1 MDLALIL
8 SSLEARQTREPGS
21 QQQRLYQLLRRAIL
35 DGTLA
40 PGLRLPA
47 TRHLANVHGMARNSV
62 LFAYDQL
69 KAEGLLESSPSG
81 TRVATLSS
89 ASALVPHSTRADPAH
104 APLSRRSRLL
114 RSGWGGSEFLP
125 FAPGVPELNAFPWAK
140 WVNCLKRS
148 WREVGARH
156 LAYSP
161 VGGDELLRHAVAAHL
176 RARRGVVCTGEQ
188 VLLTSGAQMAL
199 DVCARVLA
207 DEGEIAWMESPG
219 YPAAR
224 AVLKA
229 AGLATV
235 DVPVD
240 ADGLAVDPYLWHQ
253 HTPRVIFVTPS
264 HQYPMGGVLSLT
276 RRTALIDRARISG
289 TWIVEDDYDSE
300 FHYGQRQITSM
311 QGLAPEAAI
320 VYVGTFSK
328 SMYPSLR
335 IGYMVVPAWAK
346 TEIAEGLHDT
356 FRPGQAVEQRALAHF
371 IESGE
376 LTRHLSRMRKIYE
389 GRQASLRHHLNKH
402 FGEEIEVFGGS
413 GGTHLTVVF
422 NHEID
427 DSAVAKT
434 AAALHVTAKPLSA
447 FCGSAAAAS
456 VNRGLVLG
464 YGAADE
470 NIIGGC
476 VQRLKLAYDQ
486 TRAKTSNAE

>member
-8 SSLEARQTREPGS
+8 SSLDAQQHREPSS
-21 QQQRLYQLLRRAIL
+21 QQQRLYQLLRRAIV

-40 PGLRLPA
+40 PGSRLPS
-47 TRHLANVHGMARNSV
+47 TRHVATVHGIARNSV
-62 LFAYDQL
+62 LFAYEQL
-69 KAEGLLESSPSG
+69 KAEGFLHPSRSG
-81 TRVATLSS
+81 TRVASL
-89 ASALVPHSTRADPAH
+89 AKPRVPLQDATPGDQMH
-104 APLSRRSRLL
+104 APLSKRSRLL

-125 FAPGVPELNAFPWAK
+125 FAPGVPELNAFPWAR
-140 WVNCLKRS
+140 WVSCLKRS

-161 VGGDELLRHAVAAHL
+161 VGGDDMLRNAISTHL
-176 RARRGVVCTGEQ
+176 RARRGVVCSGEQ

-207 DEGEIAWMESPG
+207 DEGEVAWMEHPG

-235 DVPVD
+235 EVPVD
-240 ADGLAVDPYLWHQ
+240 GDGLAIDPALWHR

-264 HQYPMGGVLSLT
+264 HQYPMGGVLSLA
-276 RRTALIDRARISG
+276 RRLELIDRARACG

-300 FHYGQRQITSM
+300 FHYGERQLTSI
-311 QGLAPEAAI
+311 QGLAPDSAT

-335 IGYMVVPAWAK
+335 IGYMVVPTWAA
-346 TEIAEGLHDT
+346 TAISEGLHDT

-371 IESGE
+371 IENGE
-376 LTRHLSRMRKIYE
+376 LVRHLSRMRKIYE
-389 GRQASLRHHLNKH
+389 ARQASLRFYLNKY
-402 FGEEIEVFGGS
+402 FGDEIEVVGGA

-422 NHEID
+422 RDGID
-427 DSAVAKT
+427 DGVLARA
-434 AAALHVTAKPLSA
+434 AAALQVTAKPLSA
-447 FCGSAAAAS
+447 FCGTDAATPA
-456 VNRGLVLG
+456 RQGLVLG

-470 NIIGGC
+470 KLIGGC
-476 VQRLKLAYDQ
+476 VHRLKLAYDE
-486 TRAKTSNAE
+486 TRTKQRRA